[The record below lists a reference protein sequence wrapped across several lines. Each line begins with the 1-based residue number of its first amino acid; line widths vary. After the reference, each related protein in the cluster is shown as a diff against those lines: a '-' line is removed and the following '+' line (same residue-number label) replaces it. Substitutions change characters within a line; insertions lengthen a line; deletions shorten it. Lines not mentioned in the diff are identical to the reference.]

1 MSTRFHQAAADGNL
15 ELLKEGTRKDL
26 NTADADGATPTLL
39 VAYHGNVEALEIV
52 CRRGGDPNKCDIWG
66 NTPLHHAA
74 SNGHTACVSF
84 LINFGA
90 NIFALDNDM
99 RSPLDAAASRSQY
112 ECVQMLDKAATEQ
125 NIKNPKRV
133 ARLKTQAQR
142 DVQRQIRVC
151 EKRQDK
157 HQLEMTKHF
166 NKGSV
171 HSSHSTATKTK
182 VSQFFAGGSLSTVP
196 QQLKDTFK
204 LKMRKKEEN
213 VGSGKAG
220 SHGAEKEGFVA
231 ETALMDL
238 SREKDVEDLAGGF
251 QRKARFSEEAEDL
264 GQRSIFNRPGLGN
277 LVFRSKK
284 AETVLP
290 EKEETD
296 FQIPQ
301 EFFQF
306 NEPLGGSDSE
316 NNPDV
321 SWMEEAIGWDEDKE
335 EVSPL
340 EVFLVCQNLN
350 EFLPIL
356 MRENIDLETLMLC
369 SDEDLQSI
377 QIQLGPRKKI
387 LHAISRRK
395 LALEKPGEARDTQL

>member
-15 ELLKEGTRKDL
+15 ELLRESTRKDL
-26 NTADADGATPTLL
+26 NTAGADGMTPTLL
-39 VAYHGNVEALEIV
+39 VAYHGNIEALEII
-52 CRRGGDPNKCDIWG
+52 CSRGGDPNKCDIWG

-74 SNGHTACVSF
+74 SNGHTRCVSF

-112 ECVQMLDKAATEQ
+112 ECVQILDKAATEQ

-133 ARLKTQAQR
+133 ARLKAQAQR
-142 DVQRQIRVC
+142 DVQRQICLC

-171 HSSHSTATKTK
+171 HSSRGAATKMK

-196 QQLKDTFK
+196 KQLKDTFK
-204 LKMRKKEEN
+204 LKTRKKEEN
-213 VGSGKAG
+213 AG
-220 SHGAEKEGFVA
+220 TSKSRSHGAEKEGFVG
-231 ETALMDL
+231 ETAMMDL
-238 SREKDVEDLAGGF
+238 SHEKEVEDLVGGF
-251 QRKARFSEEAEDL
+251 QRKTSFSEEAEDL
-264 GQRSIFNRPGLGN
+264 GQRSIFSRPGLGN

-284 AETVLP
+284 AETMLP
-290 EKEETD
+290 EKED
-296 FQIPQ
+296 RGFQIP

-306 NEPLGGSDSE
+306 KEPLGGSDSE
-316 NNPDV
+316 NDPEV
-321 SWMEEAIGWDEDKE
+321 PWVEEAVGWDEDKE
-335 EVSPL
+335 QASPL
-340 EVFLVCQNLN
+340 EVFLASQNLQ

-356 MRENIDLETLMLC
+356 MRENIDLETLILC

-377 QIQLGPRKKI
+377 QIPLGPRKKI
-387 LHAISRRK
+387 LHAISKRK
-395 LALEKPGEARDTQL
+395 LALERPGQARDTQL